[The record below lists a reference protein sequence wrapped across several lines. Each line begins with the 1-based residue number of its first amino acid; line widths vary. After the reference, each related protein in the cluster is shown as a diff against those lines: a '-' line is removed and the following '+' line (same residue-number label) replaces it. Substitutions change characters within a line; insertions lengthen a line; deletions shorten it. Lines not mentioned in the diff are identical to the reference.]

1 MHWTKFKHFLS
12 IQSFDIDKTHNK
24 CSKKSEQDVYVP
36 RVAFIGFG
44 RVEFPKLNVAA
55 PWPVLKVQLMGENVR
70 NKRRLGNNFSSDKLP
85 EGSFTSALVQ

>member
-1 MHWTKFKHFLS
+1 MILTRHTTNVPKRV
-12 IQSFDIDKTHNK
+12 NK
-24 CSKKSEQDVYVP
+24 EVYVTQI
-36 RVAFIGFG
+36 AFIGFG

-70 NKRRLGNNFSSDKLP
+70 NKRRLGNNFSPDKLP